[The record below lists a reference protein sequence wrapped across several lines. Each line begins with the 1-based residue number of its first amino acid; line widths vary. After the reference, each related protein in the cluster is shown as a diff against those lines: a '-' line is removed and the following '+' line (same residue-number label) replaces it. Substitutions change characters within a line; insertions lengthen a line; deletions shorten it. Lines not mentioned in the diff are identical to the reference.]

1 MSIKTGNKVIIRM
14 FISGLK
20 NLPSDNFLPRIHLKV
35 SPVLSKLLE
44 DPVTSIFLWVLQIKS
59 TKHHASP
66 LQSLRSPIE

>member
-1 MSIKTGNKVIIRM
+1 MLIKTGTKVIIRLY
-14 FISGLK
+14 ISGLIC
-20 NLPSDNFLPRIHLKV
+20 LVTTFSPRIHLKV